1 MYQISSRYIC
11 GRTDCD
17 ITRQV
22 MLETFKIENCQLLLY
37 TYFTSTTVDLVLQR

>member
-11 GRTDCD
+11 GRTDGD

-22 MLETFKIENCQLLLY
+22 MLETFKIANWQLLLY
-37 TYFTSTTVDLVLQR
+37 TYFTSTTVGLVLQR